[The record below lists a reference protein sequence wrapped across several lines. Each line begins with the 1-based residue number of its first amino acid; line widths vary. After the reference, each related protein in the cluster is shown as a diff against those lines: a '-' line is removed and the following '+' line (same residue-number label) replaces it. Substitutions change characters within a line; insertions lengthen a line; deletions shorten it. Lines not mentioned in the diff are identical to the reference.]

1 LQLFEIQREE
11 VGPRD
16 KISMGRTYFLSLL
29 MLTAHV
35 SSQLENRLGGE
46 ERFQERVT
54 KYLVP
59 CIAQFS
65 VAMADDSMWK
75 PLNYQIL
82 LKTRDSSPKVST
94 GSQSQMPHSPGGC
107 CLNAHLES

>member
-1 LQLFEIQREE
+1 
-11 VGPRD
+11 
-16 KISMGRTYFLSLL
+16 

-82 LKTRDSSPKVST
+82 LKTRDSSPKVRFAALIT
-94 GSQSQMPHSPGGC
+94 VLALAEKLRENYIVLLP
-107 CLNAHLES
+107 ESIPFLAELMEGKSAANTDKILWPQAV

>member
-1 LQLFEIQREE
+1 MCL
-11 VGPRD
+11 
-16 KISMGRTYFLSLL
+16 
-29 MLTAHV
+29 

-54 KYLVP
+54 KHLVP

-65 VAMADDSMWK
+65 VAVADDSMWK

-82 LKTRDSSPKVST
+82 LKTRDSSPKVRTWVTVSEAEAA
-94 GSQSQMPHSPGGC
+94 SPMGV
-107 CLNAHLES
+107 A